1 MIVKKVLAQVTIPD
15 YSGVSGWKL
24 PPRPTLGTIAS
35 AGLKYAL
42 VFAGL
47 SMFGM
52 ILYGGFH
59 LLISRGNPEGIKE
72 GTNKI
77 VFGIIG
83 FLVVFAAYWII
94 QLIEAIFHF
103 SIL

>member
-1 MIVKKVLAQVTIPD
+1 MIPKALAQVTIPD
-15 YSGVSGWKL
+15 YSGISGWKL
-24 PPRPTLGTIAS
+24 GSRPTLGTIVS

-42 VFAGL
+42 IFAGL

-59 LLISRGNPEGIKE
+59 LLVSGGNPEGIKE
-72 GTNKI
+72 GTSKI

-83 FLVVFAAYWII
+83 FLIVFATYWLV
-94 QLIEAIFHF
+94 QLIETIFGL

>member
-1 MIVKKVLAQVTIPD
+1 MIKVFAQVTIPD
-15 YSGVSGWKL
+15 YSGISGWKL
-24 PPRPTLGTIAS
+24 GNRPTLGAIAS
-35 AGLKYAL
+35 EGLKYAL
-42 VFAGL
+42 IFAGL

-52 ILYGGFH
+52 MLYGGFH
-59 LLISRGNPEGIKE
+59 LLISGGNPEGVKE

-94 QLIEAIFHF
+94 QLIETIFNLT
-103 SIL
+103 IL